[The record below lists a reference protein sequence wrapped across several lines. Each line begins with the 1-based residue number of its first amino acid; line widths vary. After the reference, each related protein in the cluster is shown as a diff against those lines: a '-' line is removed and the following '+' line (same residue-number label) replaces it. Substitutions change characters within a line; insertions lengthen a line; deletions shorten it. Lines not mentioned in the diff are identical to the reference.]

1 MAHAN
6 PAGRTAGTDRFPDL
20 SRSPALPTACGGA
33 ACGGAPAAR
42 RGVHGRI
49 RRGVA
54 TGLLGATLVAL
65 AACGTVPE
73 TGRSQFV
80 VLSANDERALGA
92 AAYTEQLGQAN
103 TLKSG
108 PEYDRVQRVGR
119 RIAESSQRR
128 YGNAVSQFEW
138 EFAVIDTPEVNA
150 WMLPGG
156 KSAVNTGLLKVATSD
171 DELAVVMGHEAAHA
185 IARHGAERISR
196 GMAAQVVVG
205 AVLASGEV
213 DPRLV
218 GATAAA
224 YGALGETAFSR
235 REEGEADHIGL
246 LIAADAGYDPRAA
259 TGFWR
264 KMASLGGS
272 KPPELLSTHPS
283 DETRASRL
291 EALMPEALRIYEA
304 AKGRR
309 P

>member
-1 MAHAN
+1 VAHAQD
-6 PAGRTAGTDRFPDL
+6 AGRRAGTVRTIDL
-20 SRSPALPTACGGA
+20 RTTRALGDASWCLAAWTLLACGLAGL
-33 ACGGAPAAR
+33 
-42 RGVHGRI
+42 
-49 RRGVA
+49 A
-54 TGLLGATLVAL
+54 T
-65 AACGTVPE
+65 ACGTVPE

-108 PEYDRVQRVGR
+108 PEYDRVQRVGQ
-119 RIAESSQRR
+119 RIAAASARR
-128 YGNAVSQFEW
+128 YGAAVSQFQW

-224 YGALGETAFSR
+224 YGAR
-235 REEGEADHIGL
+235 RA
-246 LIAADAGYDPRAA
+246 
-259 TGFWR
+259 
-264 KMASLGGS
+264 
-272 KPPELLSTHPS
+272 
-283 DETRASRL
+283 
-291 EALMPEALRIYEA
+291 
-304 AKGRR
+304 R
-309 P
+309 PTTSGC